1 MASRERDDAMAGLL
15 KRNLA
20 GDAGDG
26 NACPGPDILAAYF
39 ERSLD
44 ADEIAHVDQHLSNCA
59 RCREQIAAL
68 GRAEEATAPATATP
82 PKAARASWIWDWR
95 WLAPVA
101 AALILTAV
109 WATRRPEL
117 TRIAEH
123 PEQAAATT
131 ATPQPVQQP
140 VQHKA
145 QQAMQQ
151 DKQPTASRVATPAPS
166 AAPAPPPA
174 PAPAANF
181 TAEVGAGA
189 SAENSRSTNAVAHKS
204 AAREELSKKSAQQQ
218 ATADQAANAPSA
230 AIASE
235 SATVESAAPAVGGAP
250 VAPSPARA
258 SSASAPQPN
267 VGGLIGG
274 VASGP
279 PGAKVQTSKEKE
291 APALVSALRA
301 RPEII
306 AENQAGELSSA
317 HIITTSDSKILW
329 RIASGGFIERS
340 EDGGATWNGTLPNP
354 NAHFVAGSAPGAK
367 VCWLVGDDG
376 IILLTEDA
384 SNWRVIPSP
393 VREDFVAISARSA
406 SSATVT
412 TADGRKF
419 TTTNQGE
426 SWTAAK

>member
-1 MASRERDDAMAGLL
+1 MASREPHDVMAGLL

-20 GDAGDG
+20 GDAGAG
-26 NACPGPDILAAYF
+26 NGCPGPDILGAYF

-44 ADEIAHVDQHLSNCA
+44 ADEIAHVELHLSDCA
-59 RCREQIAAL
+59 RCREQLAAL
-68 GRAEEATAPATATP
+68 GRAEEAAAPATATP

-151 DKQPTASRVATPAPS
+151 DKQPAASRVATPAPS
-166 AAPAPPPA
+166 AAPPPA

-181 TAEVGAGA
+181 TAGVGAGA
-189 SAENSRSTNAVAHKS
+189 SAENSRSTNAVARKS

-267 VGGLIGG
+267 VGGLVGG
-274 VASGP
+274 AASGP
-279 PGAKVQTSKEKE
+279 SRAKVQPSKEKE

-329 RIASGGFIERS
+329 RIASGGFIRARKS
-340 EDGGATWNGTLPNP
+340 
-354 NAHFVAGSAPGAK
+354 AG
-367 VCWLVGDDG
+367 L
-376 IILLTEDA
+376 
-384 SNWRVIPSP
+384 
-393 VREDFVAISARSA
+393 
-406 SSATVT
+406 SATT
-412 TADGRKF
+412 
-419 TTTNQGE
+419 E
-426 SWTAAK
+426 SSFSPRTRRTGV